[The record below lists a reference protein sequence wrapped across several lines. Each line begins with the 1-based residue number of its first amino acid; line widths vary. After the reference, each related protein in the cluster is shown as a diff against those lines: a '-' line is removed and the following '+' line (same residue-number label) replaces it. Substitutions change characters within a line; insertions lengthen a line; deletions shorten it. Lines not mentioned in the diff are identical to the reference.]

1 MKTHRPILL
10 GPRRLVITA
19 ALLCSSLLLSTA
31 PSLSHAAEPTAVVSS
46 TEALLADFVRAS
58 EGEATL
64 IEPTAHALRQLSQK
78 YPNDVVLMACA
89 GSATAMRATT
99 TFWPWKKMAF
109 ADDGLAML
117 DKSLALLTPAH
128 AAPIY
133 RGTPAVLDVK
143 FTAANTFLALPGF
156 FNRKDRGL
164 KLLAEV
170 ASSPLLK
177 SSPPPFQAAVLKT
190 QQRAAQGK

>member
-1 MKTHRPILL
+1 MKTHRPILI

-19 ALLCSSLLLSTA
+19 ALLGSSLLLSTA
-31 PSLSHAAEPTAVVSS
+31 PPRTHAAEPQAVTSS

-58 EGEATL
+58 EGDSAL

-78 YPNDVVLMACA
+78 YPSDVVLMAYA

-109 ADDGLAML
+109 ADEGLAML

-156 FNRKDRGL
+156 FNRKNRGL

-177 SSPPPFQAAVLKT
+177 SSPPPFQAAVLTT
-190 QQRAAQGK
+190 QQRMQGK